1 MICTPSGILT
11 TISSI
16 NIPILHPNNSQ
27 LSIVNYQ
34 FLMYLIDTHTH
45 VYDHQFSL
53 DRIEAMQRALD
64 AGVGMMLLPNVDAS
78 TITPMLEL
86 HEQYPDCTRVMMG
99 LQPEEVKEDYKDVLS
114 TMEKELEKGI
124 YVGVGEVGL
133 DFYWD
138 STFEKEQLD
147 AFETQLDWAKQ
158 LHLPLSIHCRNA
170 FDKMVKILERKQDGG
185 LRGIMHCFTGTEEEA
200 KVYLELGFHLGLGG
214 VTTYKNCGVKEY
226 LSNLPLDRIV
236 LETDAPYL
244 APVPCRGKRNE
255 PAFLVHTA
263 QKIADILQI
272 PVEELAAATTANAQS
287 LFGA

>member
-1 MICTPSGILT
+1 
-11 TISSI
+11 
-16 NIPILHPNNSQ
+16 
-27 LSIVNYQ
+27 
-34 FLMYLIDTHTH
+34 MYLIDTHTH

-53 DRIEAMQRALD
+53 DRNEAMKRALD

-78 TITPMLEL
+78 TIAPMLEL

-99 LQPEEVKEDYKDVLS
+99 LQPEEVKEDYKEVLS
-114 TMEKELEKGI
+114 MMEKELERGI
-124 YVGVGEVGL
+124 YIGVGEVGL

-138 STFEKEQLD
+138 VTFERQQLD
-147 AFETQLDWAKQ
+147 AFETQLEWSKQ

-170 FDKMVKILERKQDGG
+170 FEKMVKVLERKQDGG

-200 KVYLELGFHLGLGG
+200 KAYLELGFHLGLGG
-214 VTTYKNCGVKEY
+214 VTTYKNCGVKDY

-255 PAFLVHTA
+255 PSFLVHTA
-263 QKIADILQI
+263 KCIAEILQM
-272 PVEELAAATTANAQS
+272 PLEDFAAATTSNVKD
-287 LFGA
+287 LFQF

>member
-1 MICTPSGILT
+1 
-11 TISSI
+11 
-16 NIPILHPNNSQ
+16 
-27 LSIVNYQ
+27 
-34 FLMYLIDTHTH
+34 
-45 VYDHQFSL
+45 
-53 DRIEAMQRALD
+53 
-64 AGVGMMLLPNVDAS
+64 MLLPNVDAS
-78 TITPMLEL
+78 TIAPMLEL
-86 HEQYPDCTRVMMG
+86 HEQWPDCTRVMMG
-99 LQPEEVKEDYKDVLS
+99 LQPEEVKEDYKQVLCM
-114 TMEKELEKGI
+114 MEKELEKDI

-138 STFEKEQLD
+138 ETYEKQQLD

-170 FDKMVKILERKQDGG
+170 FDKMVKIIEHKQDGG

-214 VTTYKNCGVKEY
+214 VTTYKNCSLKEY
-226 LSNLPLDRIV
+226 LPLLPLDRIV

-263 QKIADILQI
+263 QRVADILQM
-272 PVEELAAATTANAQS
+272 PVEELAAATTANAKS
-287 LFGA
+287 LFSV

>member
-1 MICTPSGILT
+1 
-11 TISSI
+11 
-16 NIPILHPNNSQ
+16 
-27 LSIVNYQ
+27 
-34 FLMYLIDTHTH
+34 MYLIDTHTH
-45 VYDHQFSL
+45 IYDHQFSL
-53 DRIEAMQRALD
+53 DRNEAVQRALE
-64 AGVGMMLLPNVDAS
+64 AGVGMMLLPNIDTE
-78 TITPMLEL
+78 TIAPMLEL
-86 HEQYPDCTRVMMG
+86 HEQYPGCTCVMMG
-99 LQPEEVKEDYKDVLS
+99 LQPEEVKEDYRQVLDV
-114 TMEKELEKGI
+114 MEKELEKGT

-138 STFEKEQLD
+138 ATYEKQQLD

-170 FDKMVKILERKQDGG
+170 FDKMVKILEHKQDGG

-214 VTTYKNCGVKEY
+214 VTTYKNCGLKEY
-226 LSNLPLDRIV
+226 LSLLPLERIV

-263 QKIADILQI
+263 QRIADILQV
-272 PVEELAAATTANAQS
+272 PVEELAAATTANAKS
-287 LFGA
+287 LFLL

>member
-1 MICTPSGILT
+1 
-11 TISSI
+11 
-16 NIPILHPNNSQ
+16 
-27 LSIVNYQ
+27 
-34 FLMYLIDTHTH
+34 MYLVDTHTH

-53 DRIEAMQRALD
+53 DRNEAVQRALD

-78 TITPMLEL
+78 TIAPMLEL
-86 HEQYPDCTRVMMG
+86 FEQFPDCTRVMMG
-99 LQPEEVKEDYKDVLS
+99 LQPEEVKEDYKEVLLL
-114 TMEKELEKGI
+114 MEKELGRGI

-138 STFEKEQLD
+138 ASFEKQQLD
-147 AFETQLDWAKQ
+147 AFETQLNWAKQ

-170 FDKMVKILERKQDGG
+170 FEKMVSILERKQDGN
-185 LRGIMHCFTGTEEEA
+185 LHGIMHCFTGTEEEA

-214 VTTYKNCGVKEY
+214 VTTYKNCGVKDY
-226 LSNLPLDRIV
+226 LPNLPLNRIV

-263 QKIADILQI
+263 QKIADTLKISI
-272 PVEELAAATTANAQS
+272 EELAVATTANVQS
-287 LFGA
+287 LFTGV

>member
-1 MICTPSGILT
+1 
-11 TISSI
+11 
-16 NIPILHPNNSQ
+16 
-27 LSIVNYQ
+27 
-34 FLMYLIDTHTH
+34 MYLIDTHTH
-45 VYDHQFSL
+45 IYDHQFSL
-53 DRIEAMQRALD
+53 DRNEAMQRALD
-64 AGVGMMLLPNVDAS
+64 AGIKMMLLPNVDAS
-78 TITPMLEL
+78 TIAPMLEL
-86 HEQYPDCTRVMMG
+86 HEQYPDYTRVMMG
-99 LQPEEVKEDYKDVLS
+99 LQPEEVKEDYKQVLS
-114 TMEKELEKGI
+114 TMEKELERGI

-138 STFEKEQLD
+138 ATYEKQQLD

-158 LHLPLSIHCRNA
+158 LRLPLSIHCRNA
-170 FDKMVKILERKQDGG
+170 FDKMVKILEKKQDGD

-214 VTTYKNCGVKEY
+214 VTTYKNCGVKDY
-226 LSNLPLDRIV
+226 LPNLPLDRIV

-272 PVEELAAATTANAQS
+272 HVEELADVTTKNVQL
-287 LFGA
+287 LFVGL